1 MKAIIAIDRLGGIS
15 KNDDIPFNSRSD
27 LNRFKKLTLNSNI
40 IMGRKTFDAILK
52 RNNKPLEKRLNF
64 VITRNKELLQNK
76 HEYGANVRF
85 ITIEEAS
92 SIVESDTWI
101 IGGKEIYTYFEPFI
115 NEWHISRFYK
125 DFECD
130 IHYDIYDRLV
140 ASLGTIYRNNKF
152 ISELL
157 QKYNDYDYRIFVRI

>member
-15 KNDDIPFNSRSD
+15 KNDDIPFNSKSD
-27 LNRFKKLTLNSNI
+27 LNRFKKLTLNANV
-40 IMGRKTFDAILK
+40 IMGRKTFDSILR
-52 RNNKPLEKRLNF
+52 RNNKPLEKRLNY
-64 VITRNKELLQNK
+64 VVTRNKELLQNK
-76 HEYGANVRF
+76 HNYGANVRF

-115 NEWHISRFYK
+115 NEWHISKFYK
-125 DFECD
+125 DFNCD

-140 ASLGTIYRNNKF
+140 GSLGAIYRSNKF
-152 ISELL
+152 ISAFLT
-157 QKYNDYDYRIFVRI
+157 KYNDYDYRIFVRV